1 MNFLRSKNIIIIL
14 LLLFV
19 FPSLTQARTI
29 EEIKRSGKIYA
40 AFTESALG
48 SVNYRFALEFAK
60 FLNVELVVVNTTWEE
75 NFSKDGKIPANYQ
88 TNPNLSYTP
97 DALKKADFICGTI
110 YILEWRKKFFDYAG
124 LLDLSDL
131 LIIPKTGKNLKS
143 YEELKGLTIAFLE
156 NSSYETHIVDIN
168 NRIGGGINFHKTQSE
183 EESIKLLEEGKV
195 DGFITVA
202 YNGLEIIKSSEDF
215 KIAFPVAPI
224 KKIGWAVE
232 RGNKSV
238 ANEINN
244 FFETIKGNGKLDQLF
259 TAHYGIDYNTYYEI
273 LNSYTQSSDVST
285 NQRDLDEILESGKLI
300 VALRDRLMIY
310 SPKKKQFNHYLAEE
324 FAKWLG
330 VELEIKIT
338 PYFSK
343 YFENADGEIL
353 KDSAYIPEWFNYF
366 DVACEIMVP
375 LEWREKKVNIIPF
388 IPFAQVVIGRK
399 DLEITSLNDLKNYRG
414 VTSLGSAQEDILIRN
429 NINNYYYTEGN
440 RFLREK
446 AVKELIMPLVVM
458 LYIKLAIL
466 KTWKQSLSLVR

>member
-1 MNFLRSKNIIIIL
+1 LIRILPSIPDRLQTIVSQIRPRNIAFFLIL
-14 LLLFV
+14 IFILPLQV
-19 FPSLTQARTI
+19 YARDIT
-29 EEIKRSGKIYA
+29 EIKRSGKIYA

-48 SVNYRFALEFAK
+48 SVNHRFAMEFAK

-75 NFSKDGKIPANYQ
+75 NFSRNGQIPGDYQ

-124 LLDLSDL
+124 ILDLSDL
-131 LIIPKTGKNLKS
+131 MIVPKSGKNLKS

-156 NSSYETHIVDIN
+156 NTSYETHIVDIN
-168 NRIGGGINFHKTQSE
+168 NRIGGGINFRKTQSE
-183 EESIKLLEEGKV
+183 EESIKLLKDGEV

-202 YNGLEIIKSSEDF
+202 YNGLEIVKESENF

-232 RGNKSV
+232 KGNRSL
-238 ANEINN
+238 ANEIDN

-273 LNSYTQSSDVST
+273 LNSYDQSADVST
-285 NQRDLDEILESGKLI
+285 NQRDLDEIIESGKLI

-310 SPKKKQFNHYLAEE
+310 NPNKKQFNHYLAEE
-324 FAKWLG
+324 FATWLG
-330 VELEIKIT
+330 VDLEIKIT

-375 LEWREKKVNIIPF
+375 LEWREKK
-388 IPFAQVVIGRK
+388 
-399 DLEITSLNDLKNYRG
+399 S
-414 VTSLGSAQEDILIRN
+414 ILFRL
-429 NINNYYYTEGN
+429 YLLP
-440 RFLREK
+440 RLLLDEK
-446 AVKELIMPLVVM
+446 TQK
-458 LYIKLAIL
+458 
-466 KTWKQSLSLVR
+466 